1 MPFKCLWFCSVLGW
15 VSQGSCP
22 SLISFPTAGC
32 CDESGGPWT
41 LCLCFSYL
49 SIYLSICGP
58 SVCRSCSVIPH
69 IFFGRNCFICLCWFR
84 VSVGEDR
91 FRGFLWCNLRPA
103 FEANFFFFLS
113 IALNS
118 LTNLQWEIIFQRK
131 THKQVDLTAQYI
143 CLLLKLPCGSIS
155 CNNNSKEFIL
165 WIPVSL
171 IFPCHQEALVY

>member
-1 MPFKCLWFCSVLGW
+1 MSVILLCPRLSQSGFVSLTDTLPYCRSLWRDWRSVDT
-15 VSQGSCP
+15 VS
-22 SLISFPTAGC
+22 LF
-32 CDESGGPWT
+32 
-41 LCLCFSYL
+41 FFY
-49 SIYLSICGP
+49 IYIYICGP

-103 FEANFFFFLS
+103 FEANFFFLI

-155 CNNNSKEFIL
+155 CNINSKEFIL

>member
-69 IFFGRNCFICLCWFR
+69 IFYGRNCFICLCWFR

-103 FEANFFFFLS
+103 FEANFFFFKYSIKFTYQFAMRDYLPKKNTQTSRPHCSIYLS
-113 IALNS
+113 S
-118 LTNLQWEIIFQRK
+118 
-131 THKQVDLTAQYI
+131 
-143 CLLLKLPCGSIS
+143 P
-155 CNNNSKEFIL
+155 
-165 WIPVSL
+165 
-171 IFPCHQEALVY
+171 